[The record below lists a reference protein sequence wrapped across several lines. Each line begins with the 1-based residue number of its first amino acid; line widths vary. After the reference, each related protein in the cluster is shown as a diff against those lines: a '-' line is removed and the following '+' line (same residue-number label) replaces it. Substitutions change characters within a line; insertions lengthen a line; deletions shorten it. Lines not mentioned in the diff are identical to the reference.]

1 MTRLEFDQMVE
12 RLEAR
17 FKGRPQHLTRSALA
31 WAVLGYGVLI
41 VGLLGS
47 LAVAVVCVW
56 MIFESP
62 NALTLKLGIILG
74 LAALAI
80 AWSILRGAWIR
91 LSPPQGE
98 VLTRESVP
106 QLFELIDST
115 AAKVGGIQFH
125 RVLLTD
131 ELNASVV
138 QVPLLGIFG
147 WYRNYLNLGMQLLD
161 ALSPEEFHA
170 VLAHEFAHLS
180 KAHGRTGNWLYRIR
194 SSWQNVATSLSQ
206 QGGMLVKPLGAF
218 FAWFWPRFN
227 ARAFVLSRANE
238 YEADAFSA
246 SATSP
251 VTTARALQ
259 RIAVESRR
267 LDEEFWGNLGKRA
280 GREAAPPTTIYQD
293 LSTLMKNKVEPANCL
308 RWLDQRLAMTT
319 GTADTHPGLRDR
331 ISALGIPPESCSLDP
346 ITESAADSLLGHDFA
361 LAARHLFS
369 GLWINAHRDHWKQ
382 AHEEANTD
390 REKLEELAA
399 APPTDKNLWE
409 MLRLRCVLNGV
420 PAMRREIEGWIGTH
434 PDHLVSRYILGSH
447 LLSLDDPAGTSLL
460 EAVAEAD
467 PGSAYECLGQLMN
480 YHDRR
485 GDVAAVREIKHRA
498 DQHDARAERTMF
510 ERNNLSADD
519 SFEPHGFSGEKI
531 AGKCQV
537 LAAHPEVREAWLVR
551 KRTTGFPQWQHHV
564 LVVHFK
570 FPTLKLTTDTDVSG
584 LLQTLANSMDTDSD
598 LRVVSDE
605 GWSKGVAKQIKKI
618 LGSQIYTRA
627 S

>member
-17 FKGRPQHLTRSALA
+17 FKGRQQHLTRSALA
-31 WAVLGYGVLI
+31 WAMLGYGVLI
-41 VGLLGS
+41 AGLAGS
-47 LAVAVVCVW
+47 LALAAACVW
-56 MIFESP
+56 AICQAPS
-62 NALTLKLGIILG
+62 ALTLKLGILIG

-91 LSPPQGE
+91 LSPPEGE
-98 VLTRESVP
+98 SLTRESVP
-106 QLFELIDST
+106 QLFEMIDST

-180 KAHGRTGNWLYRIR
+180 RSHGRTGNWLYRIR
-194 SSWQNVATSLSQ
+194 SSWENVATALSQ

-251 VTTARALQ
+251 ATAARALQ

-280 GREAAPPTTIYQD
+280 GREALPPTTIYQD
-293 LSTLMKNKVEPANCL
+293 LSTLMKTRVEPANCL

-331 ISALGIPPESCSLDP
+331 ISALGLPPESSTLDP
-346 ITESAADSLLGHDFA
+346 ITSSAADSLLGHDFA
-361 LAARHLFS
+361 LAARERFS
-369 GLWINAHRDHWKQ
+369 GLWIHAHRDHWKE
-382 AHEEANTD
+382 AHEEAATN
-390 REKLEELAA
+390 RKKLEELAA
-399 APPTDKNLWE
+399 ASPTDENLWE
-409 MLRLRCVLNGV
+409 MLRLRCVLDGV
-420 PAMRREIEGWIGTH
+420 PAMRSEIEGWIATH

-447 LLSLDDPAGTSLL
+447 LLSLDDPTGIGLL
-460 EAVAEAD
+460 EKVAEAD
-467 PGSAYECLGQLMN
+467 PGSTYECLDQLMS

-485 GDVAAVREIKHRA
+485 GDAAAIREIKRRA
-498 DQHDARAERTMF
+498 DQHDARAERAMF
-510 ERNNLSADD
+510 ERNNLAADD
-519 SFEPHGFSGEKI
+519 SFVPHGLSEKKI
-531 AGKCQV
+531 AEQCEV
-537 LAAHPEVREAWLVR
+537 LAAHPEVRAAWLVR
-551 KRTTGFPQWQHHV
+551 KSTTEFPEWRHHV
-564 LVVHFK
+564 LVVHLK
-570 FPTLKLTTDTDVSG
+570 FPALKFTTSTDISE
-584 LLQTLANSMDTDSD
+584 LLQTLANSIDIDSY
-598 LRVVSDE
+598 LRVVSDD
-605 GWSKGVAKQIKKI
+605 GWSNGVAKQIKKVP
-618 LGSQIYTRA
+618 GSPIYTRA